1 MLLCCL
7 AACAPATGRE
17 VRGSR
22 LASTGRDVTAC
33 TAIDRDCR
41 AITAAVLSGGNA
53 ARHEA
58 DRIIDGMTALSAGRS
73 STWTALH
80 LRAFNCVLPASA
92 ASANS
97 TSASTF
103 PASSDGVAG
112 GALDLKVLPR
122 LLERVGVP
130 SGYVYV
136 VSSVP
141 IEDVQRAL
149 NGTRHQAVGK
159 ERFLGRHFR
168 QQTPFEG
175 LASIDF
181 EISTRAPVY
190 VGEPGGRSSFDA
202 FVETQRTLMSRSAM
216 LPISEAEYCARTAAC
231 RRDHGSECPPFAG

>member
-141 IEDVQRAL
+141 IEDVMAL
-149 NGTRHQAVGK
+149 GAHTQQHPHGPELPLCMIRP
-159 ERFLGRHFR
+159 LGAH
-168 QQTPFEG
+168 
-175 LASIDF
+175 
-181 EISTRAPVY
+181 
-190 VGEPGGRSSFDA
+190 
-202 FVETQRTLMSRSAM
+202 
-216 LPISEAEYCARTAAC
+216 
-231 RRDHGSECPPFAG
+231 